1 MGLSKSRSMLENYR
15 FSGLKYVGDGRGD
28 ACCSGKKA

>member
-15 FSGLKYVGDGRGD
+15 VSGLKYGEEGRGD
-28 ACCSGKKA
+28 ACSSGKKA